1 MIALENLGHST
12 SHSETEEDEE
22 EEVEEEENSTDY
34 SIVHIDFDNG
44 KDDSKS

>member
-1 MIALENLGHST
+1 MIALKNLGHST

-22 EEVEEEENSTDY
+22 EEEEENSTDY

>member
-22 EEVEEEENSTDY
+22 EEEENSTDY
-34 SIVHIDFDNG
+34 SIVHNDFDNG
-44 KDDSKS
+44 KDDSKL

>member
-1 MIALENLGHST
+1 MIALENLGYST

-22 EEVEEEENSTDY
+22 EEEENSTDY